1 MPADRSI
8 AASARTAPARRRL
21 AVAAVLVVASFVAPV
36 ARADD
41 PVPLSRSE
49 ATGFV
54 TGKKVTYLRARDN
67 ATVSWDFRSD
77 GTVYYLTP
85 NTVRNTSFSGAWT
98 IDEDGAVCFKWN
110 PDKYL
115 QLTDGC
121 VVFRRNGDKTV
132 ITGKRTGA
140 VTGTVV
146 DAP

>member
-1 MPADRSI
+1 MTRDRS
-8 AASARTAPARRRL
+8 SAVRSRTALARRAVSL
-21 AVAAVLVVASFVAPV
+21 VCVAAACFAPV
-36 ARADD
+36 ARAAD
-41 PVPLSRSE
+41 PVPLDRSE
-49 ATGFV
+49 TTSLV
-54 TGKKVTYLRARDN
+54 TGKKVTYLRTRDN

-110 PDKYL
+110 ADKYL

-121 VVFRRNGDKTV
+121 VVFRHDGDKTV

-146 DAP
+146 DAS